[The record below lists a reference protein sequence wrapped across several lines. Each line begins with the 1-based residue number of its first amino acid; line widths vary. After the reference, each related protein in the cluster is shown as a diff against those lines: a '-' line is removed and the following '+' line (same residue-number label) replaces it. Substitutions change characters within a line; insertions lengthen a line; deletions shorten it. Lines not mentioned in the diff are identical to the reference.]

1 MVYIDWLHLMK
12 RKETKMKNVRRL
24 LSVLLVSGLLLSTNV
39 QAATGKELAKAGGA
53 TVVGTAAGYGVAV
66 TSGMSACS
74 IVGGGMGLGASA
86 GPIGAAVGALAG
98 LAVYGVYKVF
108 DDDKGGE

>member
-1 MVYIDWLHLMK
+1 MRKAK
-12 RKETKMKNVRRL
+12 RI
-24 LSVLLVSGLLLSTNV
+24 LSVLMVSGFLLSTSA
-39 QAATGKELAKAGGA
+39 QATTGKEFAKAGSA

-66 TSGMSACS
+66 TSGVSACS
-74 IVGGGMGLGASA
+74 IVGGGMGLGAAA

-108 DDDKGGE
+108 DDEEE